1 MRIAYFDCFSGIS
14 GDMVLGAMLD
24 AGVDIES
31 VKRELMKLYL
41 DGYEIRVSKVDRNG
55 LAGTKVDIVVDKE
68 KHIHSANY
76 GDIKKIIEK
85 SGLSER
91 IKNNSIRIF
100 KRIAEAE
107 AKIHNTPIDN
117 IHFHEVGAVD
127 SIIDIVGAA
136 VCIDLL
142 AIDEIISSPVN
153 TGSGTVK
160 TEHGLLPVPAPAA
173 AEMLRGFPFYSSDIK
188 FELATPTGVG
198 IITVM
203 AKEFNL
209 MPLMK
214 TTAIGY
220 GAGSSNFLNLPNVL
234 RIVIGETYNPLECDS
249 VIVIESNI
257 DDMNPQFYDH
267 IIDRLFEG
275 GALDVFLTPV
285 IMKKSRSAVKITILS
300 PNDKLSR
307 LIDILFKETTS
318 FGLRTY
324 RTERIKL
331 EREIKIIETGYGNVK
346 VKLGMREG
354 EVVAIAPEYEDC
366 KRIAIESGESIK
378 EVYEKV
384 KSAAEKLKSVL

>member
-31 VKRELMKLYL
+31 VKRELMKLNL

-55 LAGTKVDIVVDKE
+55 LAGTKVDVVVDEE

-76 GDIKKIIEK
+76 GDIKKIIEE
-85 SGLSER
+85 SRLSER
-91 IKNNSIRIF
+91 IKNDSIRIF

-107 AKIHNTPIDN
+107 AKIHNTSIDN

-127 SIIDIVGAA
+127 SIIDVVGAA
-136 VCIDLL
+136 VCINLL
-142 AIDEIISSPVN
+142 AIDEVISSPVN
-153 TGSGTVK
+153 TGSGIVK
-160 TEHGLLPVPAPAA
+160 TRHGLLPVPAPAA

-198 IITVM
+198 IITTM

-220 GAGSSNFLNLPNVL
+220 GAGSSNFLNLPNIL
-234 RIVIGETYNPLECDS
+234 RIVIGETYNPLERDS

-324 RTERIKL
+324 RVERIKL

-378 EVYEKV
+378 EVYEKI
-384 KSAAEKLKSVL
+384 KSTAEKLKSVL

>member
-31 VKRELMKLYL
+31 VKRELMKLNL

-55 LAGTKVDIVVDKE
+55 LAGTKVDVVVDKE

-91 IKNNSIRIF
+91 IKNDSIRIF

-127 SIIDIVGAA
+127 SIIDVVGAA

-198 IITVM
+198 IITTM

-220 GAGSSNFLNLPNVL
+220 GAGSSNFLNLPNIL
-234 RIVIGETYNPLECDS
+234 RIVIGETYNPLERDS

-378 EVYEKV
+378 EVYEKI

>member
-31 VKRELMKLYL
+31 VKRELMKLNL

-55 LAGTKVDIVVDKE
+55 LAGTKVDVVVDKE

-127 SIIDIVGAA
+127 SIIDVVGAA

-198 IITVM
+198 IITTM

-220 GAGSSNFLNLPNVL
+220 GAGSSNFLNLPNIL
-234 RIVIGETYNPLECDS
+234 RIVIGETYNPLERDS

-300 PNDKLSR
+300 LNDKLSR

-324 RTERIKL
+324 SAERIKL

>member
-91 IKNNSIRIF
+91 IKNDSIRIF

-127 SIIDIVGAA
+127 SIIDVVGAA

-275 GALDVFLTPV
+275 GALDVFLTPI
-285 IMKKSRSAVKITILS
+285 IMKKNRPAVKISILA
-300 PNDKLSR
+300 DKDNTDR
-307 LIDILFKETTS
+307 LADILLKETTS
-318 FGLRTY
+318 FGLRMHSVG
-324 RTERIKL
+324 RIKL
-331 EREIKIIETGYGNVK
+331 EKEIKTIETEYGNVK
-346 VKLGMREG
+346 VKIGKRG
-354 EVVAIAPEYEDC
+354 GRTINIAPEYEDC
-366 KRIAIESGESIK
+366 KRIAKERGVPIM
-378 EVYEKV
+378 EVYEKTRSSFQ
-384 KSAAEKLKSVL
+384 KFD